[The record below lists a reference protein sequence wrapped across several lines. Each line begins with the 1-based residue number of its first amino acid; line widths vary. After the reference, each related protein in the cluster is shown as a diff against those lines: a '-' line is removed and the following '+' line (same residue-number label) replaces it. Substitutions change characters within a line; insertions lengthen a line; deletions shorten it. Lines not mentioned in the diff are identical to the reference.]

1 MLPPLSV
8 LIVDDDR
15 FCSAMLRAQWLLA
28 MPDSAVVCREEAD
41 VTGDFD
47 VYLLDN
53 NFHGSELAVQ
63 LTRQARLQ
71 SPEAL
76 IIAFSSSL
84 DRACLKGLLNA
95 GCDAVAEKTD
105 PADRVMVL
113 ELGRRFREARDADAR
128 PARDPSVLAGALQL
142 LKQWNRRLELSK
154 DLEVVHD

>member
-8 LIVDDDR
+8 LIVDDDP
-15 FCSAMLRAQWLLA
+15 FCSAMLRTQWLLA
-28 MPDSAVVCREEAD
+28 MPDSAVVCREDAD

-63 LTRQARLQ
+63 LTRAARLQ

-76 IIAFSSSL
+76 VIAFSSSL

-95 GCDAVAEKTD
+95 GCDAVAEKTSIED
-105 PADRVMVL
+105 CEL
-113 ELGRRFREARDADAR
+113 IFELGRRFREARDVAAR
-128 PARDPSVLAGALQL
+128 PDRDPSVLGGVLQL
-142 LKQWNRRLELSK
+142 LRQWNRRLELSK
-154 DLEVVHD
+154 NLEVSCD